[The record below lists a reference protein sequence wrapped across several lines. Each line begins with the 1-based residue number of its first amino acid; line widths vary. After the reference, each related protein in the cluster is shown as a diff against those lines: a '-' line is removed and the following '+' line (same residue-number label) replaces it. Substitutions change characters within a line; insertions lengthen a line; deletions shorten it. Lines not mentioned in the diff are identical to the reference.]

1 MTQQEEQAENI
12 DRLISK
18 VQRYLNLDELM
29 PTALNDTEK
38 RHS

>member
-1 MTQQEEQAENI
+1 M
-12 DRLISK
+12 SK